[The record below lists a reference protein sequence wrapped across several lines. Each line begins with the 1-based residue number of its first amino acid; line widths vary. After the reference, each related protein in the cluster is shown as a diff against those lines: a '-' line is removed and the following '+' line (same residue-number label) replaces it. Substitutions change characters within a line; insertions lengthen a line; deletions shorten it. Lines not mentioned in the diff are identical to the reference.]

1 MAFFREDSEKV
12 HGAHAALNSGAE
24 AIVERKVDDLA
35 TTPSG
40 ISGMDDLQWGSHI
53 CQWYFKRRD
62 LAGTLVPY
70 FEAGLKN
77 NERCIW
83 VTAAPYE
90 AADAR
95 YDLEGAVAGLEQM
108 IADKQLSIFDASNW
122 YGTSLSGVNLVQQWL
137 VEEREA
143 LAAGYKGVRIAA
155 NNSFVSEVDWQI
167 FMEYENAL
175 NREMLQKHR
184 MVALCSYNV
193 LDVKPKKMLQA
204 VHSHQVT
211 IQQAGPVWK
220 PLEI

>member
-1 MAFFREDSEKV
+1 MVQGGTMAFFGEDSEKI
-12 HGAHAALNSGAE
+12 HGAHAALNDGAE

-40 ISGMDDLQWGSHI
+40 IPGMDDLQWGSHI

-77 NERCIW
+77 NPRSIW
-83 VTAAPYE
+83 ATAAPSE
-90 AADAR
+90 AAAAR
-95 YDLEGAVAGLEQM
+95 HDLEAV
-108 IADKQLSIFDASNW
+108 
-122 YGTSLSGVNLVQQWL
+122 
-137 VEEREA
+137 
-143 LAAGYKGVRIAA
+143 AAGYKGGLIAA